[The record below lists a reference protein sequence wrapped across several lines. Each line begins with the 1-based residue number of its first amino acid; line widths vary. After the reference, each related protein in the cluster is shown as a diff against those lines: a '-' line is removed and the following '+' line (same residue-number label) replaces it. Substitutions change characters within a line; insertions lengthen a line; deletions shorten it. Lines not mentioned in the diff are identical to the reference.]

1 MRRKFCAWLLL
12 LCLVVPLAA
21 CGGKPQ
27 EGSGARTIVD
37 MLGRTVE
44 IPAGLNT
51 VASLSAFAGP
61 MVVLYGWGDRMPATT
76 NAVKRDLLIQAMEPA
91 LKDAVSVKSSGSM
104 NAEEILRLNVELI
117 FVDPEI
123 YADPDERAKLEA
135 LGIPYVVIQFT
146 DMAGQMEAAR
156 VIGEA
161 LGETEEAE
169 AYVAYYQEAIDRV
182 KRVVA
187 EIPEEEI
194 PRLYHSVNEA
204 VRTDYP
210 GSVPADW
217 IAVTGV
223 PNVSLEATDLEMKG
237 DHAYTTLEQIYVWD
251 PDLIIAN
258 EPGVDDYILTD
269 EKWSGLRAV
278 RERRVYQIPVGV
290 TRWGHP
296 NSVETPLA
304 ILWLAEL
311 LYPDRFDIDI
321 VAEMKHFYKTFFDYD
336 MDDET
341 AAAVLQGDG
350 IRTPKKSGGRD
361 E

>member
-1 MRRKFCAWLLL
+1 MRKKLIALLL
-12 LCLVVPLAA
+12 LCCLAVPLAA
-21 CGGKPQ
+21 CGGKSPA
-27 EGSGARTIVD
+27 GSDTRTVVD
-37 MLGRTVE
+37 TLGRSVE
-44 IPAGLNT
+44 VPAEPKA
-51 VASLSAFAGP
+51 VATLSPFAGP

-76 NAVKRDLLIQAMEPA
+76 NAVKRDLLIHAMEPA
-91 LKDAVSVKSSGSM
+91 LENSVSVKSSGSM
-104 NAEEILRLNVELI
+104 NAEEILRLNVDLI

-123 YADPDERAKLEA
+123 YHNPDERAKLEA
-135 LGIPYVVIQFT
+135 LDIPYVVIAFT
-146 DMAGQMEAAR
+146 DMAGQMAAAR

-187 EIPEEEI
+187 DIPEEEI
-194 PRLYHSVNEA
+194 PRVYHSVNEA

-217 IAVTGV
+217 IAVTRAI
-223 PNVSLEATDLEMKG
+223 NVSLDAELEMKG

-251 PDLIIAN
+251 PDVIIAN

-278 RERRVYQIPVGV
+278 REGRVYQIPVGV

-321 VAEMKHFYKTFFDYD
+321 VAEMKHFYKMFFDYD

-341 AAAVLQGDG
+341 ARAVLQGDG